1 MKIVKIS
8 SLILA
13 GGIVLAACGN
23 DDDKSNSKNDNKG
36 VSDSVYKKLDYN
48 KYYSK
53 NDIDD
58 KVNGEYFVDTNKA
71 IDIEKKIVKNT
82 KGATYL
88 GKSKDL
94 FPDSDHSGGKVPKY
108 ILDLKGNHLENDAI
122 DFKINKI
129 NTYNI
134 DDLLSTHKFG
144 TKQMDGSVSI
154 GDPNSS
160 DSIATEDK
168 KGGVIE
174 VDFEYTNKDSEDM
187 NLAELVQVYANETDG
202 EILNVNG
209 EIDGKK
215 IDTSNSNASTELS
228 MNQVGRNQ
236 TFKGKIAYVITQ
248 EDINKPKILKGNF
261 KITEPLNDGE
271 YSFKKE
277 IK

>member
-23 DDDKSNSKNDNKG
+23 DDDKSDSKNDNKG

-94 FPDSDHSGGKVPKY
+94 FPDSVHSGAKVPKY

-154 GDPNSS
+154 GDPSSS

-174 VDFEYTNKDSEDM
+174 VDFEYTNKDSEDI
-187 NLAELVQVYANETDG
+187 NLGELVKVYANETNG

-215 IDTSNSNASTELS
+215 IDTSDSDASTELN

-248 EDINKPKILKGNF
+248 EDINKPKILKGTF